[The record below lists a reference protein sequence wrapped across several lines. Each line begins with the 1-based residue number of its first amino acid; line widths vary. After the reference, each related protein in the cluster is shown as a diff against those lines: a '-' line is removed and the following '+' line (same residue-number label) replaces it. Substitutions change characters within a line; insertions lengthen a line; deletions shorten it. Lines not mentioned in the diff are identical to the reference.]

1 MRIVVIVA
9 DANHAIHAGG
19 EVERTARAFDAP
31 PDLAAFIK
39 DATRGN
45 DFASVSLAL
54 EDEWHDR

>member
-19 EVERTARAFDAP
+19 EVERTARVFDAP
-31 PDLAAFIK
+31 PDLAAFIE

-45 DFASVSLAL
+45 DYASVSLAI
-54 EDEWHDR
+54 EDKWND